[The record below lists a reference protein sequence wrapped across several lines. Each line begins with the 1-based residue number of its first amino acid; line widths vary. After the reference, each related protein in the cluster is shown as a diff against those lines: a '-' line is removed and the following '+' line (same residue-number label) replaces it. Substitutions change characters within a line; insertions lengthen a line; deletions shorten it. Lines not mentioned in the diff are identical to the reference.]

1 MAGAIAVAG
10 LACALFR
17 APPTATPPA
26 PPLLRGVEL
35 QSTSAARTGRREEAW
50 MRDLTPLFL
59 PTGRNSGLH
68 RLPAREPGRTFL
80 DLESP
85 QLALAE
91 VGWSFERNVPPP
103 VTLNGRPV
111 SRASPLD
118 YLDSAVTEGLPA
130 GFGREARV
138 VPALRERA
146 AVLEV
151 IRSGDGRRML
161 RKLLEAPLKPPTEK
175 SWQPLEFLASVGP
188 AGLVAPLTL
197 TVRSGVDE
205 VDAHFRK
212 FLSDTFRVG
221 DQLTPGF
228 YRITLAP

>member
-1 MAGAIAVAG
+1 MVSIH
-10 LACALFR
+10 CDCC
-17 APPTATPPA
+17 PA
-26 PPLLRGVEL
+26 YTLEHTNDKGTKTQL
-35 QSTSAARTGRREEAW
+35 
-50 MRDLTPLFL
+50 
-59 PTGRNSGLH
+59 NS
-68 RLPAREPGRTFL
+68 
-80 DLESP
+80 
-85 QLALAE
+85 
-91 VGWSFERNVPPP
+91 N
-103 VTLNGRPV
+103 
-111 SRASPLD
+111 
-118 YLDSAVTEGLPA
+118 
-130 GFGREARV
+130 
-138 VPALRERA
+138 PALRERA